1 MLFRFLLYAFF
12 AVVAAEWPPLNC
24 TPRVPQTNNDIQ
36 LTSRKGG
43 AQDTTCTL
51 KEPYRSMFYVHAT
64 RRYGK
69 QGSGDS
75 TLEISVMDQGI
86 NIPIVIHNDRITL
99 QKETNVCY
107 FPTVS
112 EYESSFWLRFRLHAM
127 LDLRRTFVSLAIM
140 PMDGEQ
146 FVDCAKFETDAI
158 VHDFFISLTA
168 KTQTGMEQT
177 VHGIVQHR
185 PEFRRDTNSL
195 ETRLNRLENR
205 LRRLQNTVTE
215 YVESHDEHVSH
226 FGQMKDSLQ
235 TSISEVHNRIV
246 TRSNSHAMVYF
257 FCFVVVFLCG
267 FAYVRWKWTEERRFH
282 LS

>member
-12 AVVAAEWPPLNC
+12 AVVAAEWPPSNC

-127 LDLRRTFVSLAIM
+127 FDLRRTFVSLAIM

-146 FVDCAKFETDAI
+146 FVDCAKF
-158 VHDFFISLTA
+158 
-168 KTQTGMEQT
+168 
-177 VHGIVQHR
+177 
-185 PEFRRDTNSL
+185 
-195 ETRLNRLENR
+195 
-205 LRRLQNTVTE
+205 
-215 YVESHDEHVSH
+215 
-226 FGQMKDSLQ
+226 
-235 TSISEVHNRIV
+235 
-246 TRSNSHAMVYF
+246 
-257 FCFVVVFLCG
+257 
-267 FAYVRWKWTEERRFH
+267 
-282 LS
+282 